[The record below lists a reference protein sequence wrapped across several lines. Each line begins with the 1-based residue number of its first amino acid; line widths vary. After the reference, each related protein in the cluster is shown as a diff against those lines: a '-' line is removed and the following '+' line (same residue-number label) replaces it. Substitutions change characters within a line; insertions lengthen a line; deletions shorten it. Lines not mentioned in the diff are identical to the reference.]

1 MRAKFRWHIT
11 TQATPIF
18 SYLQHAACAERG
30 AAKSTTQL
38 ALQVGC
44 QCNKFSLNRYDA
56 TGGSSQRGTV
66 TASRSKSRGSSQSW
80 GSRSNTKRSG
90 EGSGCRADKTLLRL
104 SLPNRRSQQRILGKV
119 ANAALSTISEEGE
132 KPRERRQRGA
142 ERGAQK
148 ASRGKRK
155 RQVRYVSVPRG
166 MTDSS
171 GRAKCVNFVRAPIN
185 V

>member
-1 MRAKFRWHIT
+1 MA
-11 TQATPIF
+11 
-18 SYLQHAACAERG
+18 
-30 AAKSTTQL
+30 AAKVE
-38 ALQVGC
+38 AAE
-44 QCNKFSLNRYDA
+44 A
-56 TGGSSQRGTV
+56 TQRGG
-66 TASRSKSRGSSQSW
+66 SRGSR
-80 GSRSNTKRSG
+80 G
-90 EGSGCRADKTLLRL
+90 RADKTLLRL

-132 KPRERRQRGA
+132 KPRERRQRGT
-142 ERGAQK
+142 ERGAK
-148 ASRGKRK
+148 MVSRGKRE